1 MNIIKIYLGIH
12 KQKNIKKIGVIGLN
26 HSQNIGNNLLKYAIF
41 IKLSE
46 LGFDPYIVGIRN
58 FKQNISFLQKYTKI
72 KLIKKN
78 FSEIKINDF
87 DILIVNSDQTWR
99 KWDEYFYDIAFLKF
113 AENWNKTKLVYAAS
127 LGVTNWEFS
136 ENDEKLAKYLIK
148 KFDGISVREKG
159 SIKLIEKHF
168 GIKPILALDPTI
180 LIDKKYYIN
189 IIKNFKSNKAI
200 SNKCLFVYL
209 INNTT
214 NITIFINKVSK
225 KLNYKIFLVTME
237 CKNQIENFLYGI
249 YHCKA
254 VITDSYHG
262 TLFSIIFSKP
272 FISFSPIF
280 SGIERFNTLKEI
292 FNLNKRIFDFKNN
305 SIQDIDINLLTKSLK
320 LNKNNLK
327 LLKKQSLNYLKKN
340 LKRIYFIYIIISFL
354 I

>member
-1 MNIIKIYLGIH
+1 
-12 KQKNIKKIGVIGLN
+12 
-26 HSQNIGNNLLKYAIF
+26 
-41 IKLSE
+41 
-46 LGFDPYIVGIRN
+46 
-58 FKQNISFLQKYTKI
+58 
-72 KLIKKN
+72 
-78 FSEIKINDF
+78 
-87 DILIVNSDQTWR
+87 
-99 KWDEYFYDIAFLKF
+99 
-113 AENWNKTKLVYAAS
+113 
-127 LGVTNWEFS
+127 
-136 ENDEKLAKYLIK
+136 
-148 KFDGISVREKG
+148 
-159 SIKLIEKHF
+159 
-168 GIKPILALDPTI
+168 
-180 LIDKKYYIN
+180 
-189 IIKNFKSNKAI
+189 
-200 SNKCLFVYL
+200 
-209 INNTT
+209 
-214 NITIFINKVSK
+214 
-225 KLNYKIFLVTME
+225 ME

-340 LKRIYFIYIIISFL
+340 LKRIYFIYFIISFL